1 MDFPEEQSKDVK
13 VKSLEA
19 IFLALREAQ
28 ARYLVVG
35 GLAVIA
41 HGYVRLTK
49 DLDLVLDLS
58 PDELPKALR
67 ALGSLGYHPMA
78 PVPLI
83 DFADP
88 NLRHEWTEDKQMKV
102 FNLVSDRHPDVSI
115 DIFPKDPFSFA
126 AEYAAAVWKQI
137 TPKVTA
143 PMVSVSALIRLK
155 QVADRPQ
162 DRVDIDKLRKLHPDS

>member
-1 MDFPEEQSKDVK
+1 MEFPEEQNRDVK

-49 DLDLVLDLS
+49 DLDLALDLS
-58 PDELPKALR
+58 PEALPRALR
-67 ALGSLGYHPMA
+67 AFESLGYRPIA
-78 PVPLI
+78 PVPLT
-83 DFADP
+83 DFANP
-88 NLRHEWTEDKQMKV
+88 ILRHEWTEDKQMKV

-115 DIFPKDPFSFA
+115 DIFPKDPFSFE
-126 AEYAAAVWKQI
+126 AEYAEAVWKQI

-162 DRVDIDKLRKLHPDS
+162 DRIDIDKLRKLHPES